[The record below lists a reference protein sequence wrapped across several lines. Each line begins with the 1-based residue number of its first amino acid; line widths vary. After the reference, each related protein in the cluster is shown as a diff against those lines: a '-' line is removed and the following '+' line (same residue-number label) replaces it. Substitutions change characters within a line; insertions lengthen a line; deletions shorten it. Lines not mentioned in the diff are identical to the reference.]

1 MQVQKQQNHALR
13 WRDGVLIAGIFAV
26 MVALG
31 FGVAFMGRRGVGDRG
46 TVVRMAPNFVLR
58 DQHGRQVSLAQYRG
72 EVVVL
77 AFLDPDCT
85 DICPLTS
92 QILMGAMRRLGPA
105 ASEVEMLGVNV
116 NPAATRARDLAAYTR
131 VHGMN
136 ALGRRWRFLTG
147 TPKQL
152 RQVWKAYGVYVATPH
167 GEVVHQAAVEL
178 VDESGYLRSAF
189 ETPMR
194 YDSIPRESA
203 MLAAGIAKLLPGDPA
218 MHLPPGPAYPPAW
231 APARLEQVALAGPRP
246 GRVELGAGHPHLV
259 CFFADWQK
267 SGTNL
272 PARLAV
278 LDAYG
283 AAARRHGWPP
293 PLAIDEMTTE
303 PSRMAAR
310 RGLKQLG
317 RRLRTPIISDNT
329 GRIADGYAVEDLPWY
344 ALTSPQGKILWRHDG
359 WLSAKALIRQ
369 AGAAWGKRA
378 GR

>member
-1 MQVQKQQNHALR
+1 MQVQKQENHALR
-13 WRDGVLIAGIFAV
+13 WRDGLLIAGIFAV

-31 FGVAFMGRRGVGDRG
+31 FGVAFMRHRGVGSHG

-58 DQHGRQVSLAQYRG
+58 DQHGHQVSLAQFRG
-72 EVVVL
+72 EVVAL

-105 ASEVEMLGVNV
+105 ASEVEMLGINV
-116 NPAATRARDLAAYTR
+116 NPDATRVRDVAAYTR
-131 VHGMN
+131 IHGMN

-147 TPKQL
+147 TPRQLKQI
-152 RQVWKAYGVYVATPH
+152 WKAYGVYVATPH

-178 VDESGYLRSAF
+178 VDESGYLRSVF
-189 ETPMR
+189 VTPMR
-194 YDSIPRESA
+194 YDSIPRQSA
-203 MLAAGIAKLLPGDPA
+203 MLATQIAKLLPGNPA
-218 MHLPPGPAYPPAW
+218 MHLKPGPAYPPAW
-231 APARLEQVALAGPRP
+231 APARLEQVALVGPRP

-267 SGTNL
+267 VRTNL
-272 PARLAV
+272 PARLAA

-283 AAARRHGWPP
+283 AAARPHGWPAP
-293 PLAIDEMTTE
+293 VAIDEMTTE

-310 RGLKQLG
+310 RGLERLS
-317 RRLRTPIISDNT
+317 RRLKTPIISDNT
-329 GRIADGYAVEDLPWY
+329 GRIADGYAVDDLPWY
-344 ALTSPQGKILWRHDG
+344 SLTSPQGKVLWHHDG
-359 WLSAKALIRQ
+359 WLSAKALIHQ
-369 AGAAWGKRA
+369 AGAAWEKRA